1 MSWLQV
7 EPAQLAEPM
16 VTVVI
21 KYIHIWLELLRD
33 TRSSIILAHCLEDI
47 WCRRPLQFVY
57 TIHSSHIVVVL
68 Q

>member
-21 KYIHIWLELLRD
+21 KYIFNMARILRD
-33 TRSSIILAHCLEDI
+33 TGSSVIIAYWFRGH
-47 WCRRPLQFVY
+47 WCRRPL
-57 TIHSSHIVVVL
+57 
-68 Q
+68 